1 MELTGCPPAL
11 YAPVLEILEQM
22 GCAVERGADRA
33 EVARFGRLYGAGR
46 VFTGVYPGLATDAAP
61 LLAAA
66 MLCAEGES
74 SIEDVVFERRFG
86 CAEGFERLGGRVN
99 RSGRVLSVGPLPESG
114 LHGATLTAP
123 DLRGGAALVV
133 AALSARGKSLVEE
146 TCHIDRGYA
155 GLCEV
160 LASLGG
166 RIGREMPALDAA
178 VKKIP
183 SKKQIYLA
191 FGAKR

>member
-22 GCAVERGADRA
+22 GCTVERGADRA

-74 SIEDVVFERRFG
+74 SIEDVIFERRFG
-86 CAEGFERLGGRVN
+86 CAEGFERLGGRVK

-114 LHGATLTAP
+114 LHGATLAAP
-123 DLRGGAALVV
+123 DLRRRGTGGGGFVGTGKEL
-133 AALSARGKSLVEE
+133 RGRDSSY
-146 TCHIDRGYA
+146 RP
-155 GLCEV
+155 GLCRSV
-160 LASLGG
+160 GSSGLFRGTNWQ
-166 RIGREMPALDAA
+166 RDAA
-178 VKKIP
+178 P
-183 SKKQIYLA
+183 
-191 FGAKR
+191 